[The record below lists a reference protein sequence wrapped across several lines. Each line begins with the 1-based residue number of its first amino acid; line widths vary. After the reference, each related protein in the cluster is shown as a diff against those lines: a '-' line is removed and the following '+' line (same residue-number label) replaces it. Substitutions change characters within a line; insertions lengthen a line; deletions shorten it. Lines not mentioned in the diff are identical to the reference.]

1 MARGRKQFQVG
12 ERTLSVSNLDKV
24 LYPATG
30 TTKADVIHYYLSV
43 AEVIIPQLTRRP
55 VTRKRWVDGVGTEE
69 EPGQVFFRKDLEDS
83 APSWIPTGRIA
94 HKTSTNHYPLA
105 EEAAVLAWFGQV
117 AALEL
122 HAPQWRFGA
131 NGQPRNPDR
140 LVLDLDPGEGVGLRD
155 CAEVAGWCREIL
167 EDMGM
172 PAFPVTSGSKGI
184 HLYAALDG
192 THNSETSS
200 QVARELARGL
210 EADHPDEVIS
220 TMKKADRAGKV
231 FIDWSQNNASKT
243 TVSPYSLRGRLRPTV
258 AAPRTWEELA
268 DPDLRHLE
276 YEEVLER
283 VAEGIDPLEP
293 LRADPSETPDRLS
306 TYRSMRDPSKTAE
319 PVPEGRP
326 TVRADGEPTFV
337 IQEHHARRLHWD
349 FRLEHDGVLVSWAVP
364 KGPPLDPSLNRLA
377 VQTEDHP
384 LEYGTFEGTIAK
396 GEYGA
401 GEVSIWDAGTCEI
414 EKWRDGKEVIAVLHG
429 RPDGG
434 LGGVPR
440 RYALIHAPGM
450 GEEKHWLL
458 KFMKDQPDDASRRP
472 ADPAPS
478 EKAEVAESPAAGPA
492 FGVAD
497 LPSPM
502 LATPGTRPTSSSACR
517 TGRSGSSR

>member
-105 EEAAVLAWFGQV
+105 EEPGVLAWFGQV

-192 THNSETSS
+192 THNSETIS

-283 VAEGIDPLEP
+283 VAEGLDPLEP
-293 LRADPSETPDRLS
+293 LRADPSETP
-306 TYRSMRDPSKTAE
+306 
-319 PVPEGRP
+319 
-326 TVRADGEPTFV
+326 
-337 IQEHHARRLHWD
+337 
-349 FRLEHDGVLVSWAVP
+349 
-364 KGPPLDPSLNRLA
+364 
-377 VQTEDHP
+377 
-384 LEYGTFEGTIAK
+384 
-396 GEYGA
+396 
-401 GEVSIWDAGTCEI
+401 
-414 EKWRDGKEVIAVLHG
+414 
-429 RPDGG
+429 
-434 LGGVPR
+434 
-440 RYALIHAPGM
+440 
-450 GEEKHWLL
+450 
-458 KFMKDQPDDASRRP
+458 
-472 ADPAPS
+472 
-478 EKAEVAESPAAGPA
+478 
-492 FGVAD
+492 
-497 LPSPM
+497 
-502 LATPGTRPTSSSACR
+502 
-517 TGRSGSSR
+517 TG